1 MNLEKRNILN
11 IGTVNVDMNRPLNT
25 WLSNITMLA
34 RKHANQEYWIFFEHK
49 GWSAGLQ
56 MWPSSRVYFLTYV
69 MYKKNKCFSLSGK
82 KKLKEKD
89 VKFVSSQINNI
100 QIAYIIIF

>member
-1 MNLEKRNILN
+1 
-11 IGTVNVDMNRPLNT
+11 
-25 WLSNITMLA
+25 
-34 RKHANQEYWIFFEHK
+34 
-49 GWSAGLQ
+49 
-56 MWPSSRVYFLTYV
+56 